1 MRILFVTEFLPWPT
15 NTGGRIRTFHLLS
28 QAAHRHE
35 VTLLTQTLPE
45 EAVGCELIEKMGV
58 RLYTIP
64 FRQRSRAKKVFE
76 AALRLTSPLP
86 YISVCSHY
94 RRELKILI
102 KELTGREHFDVLH
115 LDHLDAALYASSS
128 SYPIV
133 TYLDEHNYET
143 SLLQSVCDHTSK
155 PLLHWYLSS
164 QIQKLDRFE
173 RQILKSVDAISV
185 VSSNDAKKVFTAAP
199 RTTCEIIPNGV
210 DLDFYDILREPRPY
224 RVVSV
229 GSLDWLP
236 NVEGLLWFL
245 DVVWPSVVEACP
257 AATLHIVG
265 RNPQRALLKRSS
277 DRITVA
283 GSVEDV
289 REHVQD
295 AAAFV
300 VPLLAGGGTRLRVLE
315 AMAMRIPI
323 VSTSMGVE
331 GIQCT
336 HGEHL
341 LVADGPKD
349 FASQLISILCNR
361 GLADGLASA
370 GRRVVEQQYSWQV
383 IGDKLDTYYKR
394 MVRLQS

>member
-1 MRILFVTEFLPWPT
+1 LRILFVTEFLPWPT
-15 NTGGRIRTFHLLS
+15 NTGGRIRTFHLLR
-28 QAAHRHE
+28 QAARHHE
-35 VTLLTQTLPE
+35 VTLLTQMSPE
-45 EAVGCELIEKMGV
+45 AAVGGELIEKMGV

-64 FRQRSRAKKVFE
+64 FRQRSRAQKAFHGG
-76 AALRLTSPLP
+76 LRLMSPLP
-86 YISVCSHY
+86 YVSVYSHY
-94 RRELKILI
+94 RRELKVLI

-128 SYPIV
+128 SSPIV

-155 PLLHWYLSS
+155 PLVHWYLSS

-173 RQILKSVDAISV
+173 RRILKSVDAISV
-185 VSSNDAKKVFTAAP
+185 VSANDAQKVYTAAP
-199 RTTCEIIPNGV
+199 ESTCEIIPNGV
-210 DLDFYDILREPRPY
+210 DLDFYDIPRDPRPY

-245 DVVWPSVVEACP
+245 DIVWPSVIEVYP

-265 RNPQRALLKRSS
+265 RNPQRALLKRASN
-277 DRITVA
+277 RITVA
-283 GSVEDV
+283 GSVKDV
-289 REHVQD
+289 REHVRD

-323 VSTSMGVE
+323 VSTSIGVE

-336 HGEHL
+336 HGQHL
-341 LVADGPKD
+341 LIADRPKE
-349 FASQLISILCNR
+349 FASQLISILCNQ
-361 GLADGLASA
+361 GLAESIAYA
-370 GRRVVEQQYSWQV
+370 GRQLAEQQYSWQV
-383 IGDKLDTYYKR
+383 IGNKLDTYYKR
-394 MVRLQS
+394 MVHLHS